1 MVGRRGGREG
11 RVDEWWEGGKE
22 GRGGWMSGGKEG
34 RVDEW
39 WEGGKEGRGGWMS
52 GGKEG
57 RKGGEGG

>member
-1 MVGRRGGREG
+1 MNVGRRGGREG

-34 RVDEW
+34 R
-39 WEGGKEGRGGWMS
+39 GGWMS

-57 RKGGEGG
+57 RKGG

>member
-1 MVGRRGGREG
+1 MVGRREGREG

-22 GRGGWMSGGKEG
+22 GKGGWMN
-34 RVDEW
+34 
-39 WEGGKEGRGGWMS
+39 

>member
-1 MVGRRGGREG
+1 MVGRREGREG

-22 GRGGWMSGGKEG
+22 E
-34 RVDEW
+34 
-39 WEGGKEGRGGWMS
+39 RGGWMS

>member
-1 MVGRRGGREG
+1 MVGRREGRE
-11 RVDEWWEGGKE
+11 
-22 GRGGWMSGGKEG
+22 
-34 RVDEW
+34 DEW